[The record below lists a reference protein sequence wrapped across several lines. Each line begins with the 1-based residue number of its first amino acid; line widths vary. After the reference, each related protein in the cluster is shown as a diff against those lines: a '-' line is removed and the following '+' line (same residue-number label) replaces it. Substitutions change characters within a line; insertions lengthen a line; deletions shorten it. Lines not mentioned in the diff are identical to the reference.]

1 MILIAVFG
9 VFGFSFV
16 TMMPVFAR
24 DVLALDASGYGAL
37 VSAVGVGAAGAALG
51 TAAFGR
57 RRGGAGVGRTW
68 LLFGVL
74 LAAGAFAPN
83 FWTALVI
90 FTLTGCTMA
99 LNSILAN
106 TQLQLQA
113 PDELR
118 GRVMG
123 FYSFVVLGM
132 APFGS
137 LQAGWVAEHF
147 GVRAAFGMGGAICLI
162 ARRGVGGRGTR
173 GRRRGAEGSG
183 CAGQPAAQSRY
194 PIPSGSAGDTRAPA
208 LRPLRVT

>member
-1 MILIAVFG
+1 VFS

-24 DVLALDASGYGAL
+24 DVLRLDAGGYGAL
-37 VSAVGVGAAGAALG
+37 VSAVGVGASAAAIGAAAFSSRLR
-51 TAAFGR
+51 TARLASL
-57 RRGGAGVGRTW
+57 TW
-68 LLFGVL
+68 LLFGIL
-74 LAAGAFAPN
+74 LAAAAFAPG
-83 FWTALVI
+83 FWSALTL

-137 LQAGWVAEHF
+137 LQAGWLAEHL
-147 GVRAAFGMGGAICLI
+147 GVRAAFGIGGGVCLAAAMVVEGPRGRGGAGAQRREV
-162 ARRGVGGRGTR
+162 ARAQAPGG
-173 GRRRGAEGSG
+173 E
-183 CAGQPAAQSRY
+183 AGEPEPVTVVPSTAAD
-194 PIPSGSAGDTRAPA
+194 SAK
-208 LRPLRVT
+208 